1 MSLCVLW
8 LMHKQIKVAFDLRVA
23 IYDSNLVL
31 NRCLE
36 LQTFS
41 GGWCWLVFENNTAA
55 VTYS

>member
-1 MSLCVLW
+1 
-8 LMHKQIKVAFDLRVA
+8 MHKQIKLAFDLRVA